1 MPNSRVSAFS
11 RFVNWFHLH
20 IKGEDIYKY
29 QLPLPSPDADPPEGY
44 FIRHDG
50 EFYFLDE
57 REDCQTAALEG
68 ELKRRVI
75 ERAFREALR
84 QQGFSFKGWHGY
96 IAYHSKTSYLKEHTD
111 IFTAHTGFEFRIVQN
126 WDGESDEYYLAV
138 DPHVVF
144 IMQANMETLVHRGSN
159 VTRLENQSV
168 RVAGDDAERAE
179 GIDGFLLETVTDE
192 NRRLVCRIINARTSE
207 QETVEASRVY
217 LEPRPEIIRL
227 VLLDLNIKVDVVA
240 LAREKSFLTSSA
252 AARDRFKKTQ
262 DIVRDFLMKKAE
274 VFPLRAGNF
283 EISIEPDLTPVA
295 GAGYP
300 QSKQL
305 PEPPILFDKS
315 DSSAVHLQPY
325 WGLRTFGPFTKN
337 KTEIRLSL
345 LGTKAGIALLRKLV
359 SDMNRGTAIM
369 PGGMRQFFNTKV
381 VVVDEEQIA
390 SESVDNYVRGADALG
405 NKNVRLPQ
413 PADVTLV
420 HLPEETSD
428 FELNTPYYNV
438 KPVLLNHGIASQAVT
453 QTALGKGQW
462 IHANLASAIF
472 AKARGYPWV
481 LANNLVGFDMILGIG
496 LSQAISKT
504 KRAGAHPRYI
514 GYTNVFDEQGRWMF
528 FESTS
533 ELYDSDNREDQ
544 LADVISRAVTRFEQQ
559 RGSLPRSIAIHY
571 YQRFSEEKMR
581 RVNAVLEEKIGDG
594 FRVAYI
600 TIDKSHPMRL
610 YDIQTPDGSYP
621 RAHYAQ
627 ISEREV
633 LLSTTGH
640 TDLAKKRMG
649 TPAILKITVDQHPEP
664 FVTVDDVTNQ
674 ILALTR
680 LNYKTLTPVVGDP
693 VTLLFSNLVAKFTA
707 VFSETQ
713 WTGAQTAPS
722 NKINTVMWFL

>member
-20 IKGEDIYKY
+20 IKGDDVYKF
-29 QLPLPSPDADPPEGY
+29 QPQNDDAEPPDDY
-44 FIRHDG
+44 FIKHDG
-50 EFYFLDE
+50 DYYFLTE
-57 REDCQTAALEG
+57 REDCQPVALEG
-68 ELKRRVI
+68 ELRRRVI
-75 ERAFREALR
+75 ERGFREALR

-96 IAYHSKTSYLKEHTD
+96 VAYHSKTSYIKDYND
-111 IFTAHTGFEFRIVQN
+111 IFTAHTGFEFRVVEN
-126 WDGESDEYYLAV
+126 WDGESDQYYLAV

-144 IMQANMETLVHRGSN
+144 IMQASIDALMRRGSN

-168 RVAGDDAERAE
+168 RIAVDDTERAE
-179 GIDGFLLETVTDE
+179 GIDGFLLETLAGTDG
-192 NRRLVCRIINARTSE
+192 RQVCRIINARTNE
-207 QETVEASRVY
+207 QETVDARRVY

-227 VLLDLNIKVDVVA
+227 VLLDLGIKYDVVA
-240 LAREKSFLTSSA
+240 LQREKSFLNSSS
-252 AARDRFKKTQ
+252 AARDRFRKTQ

-274 VFPLRAGNF
+274 VFPLQVGNF
-283 EISIEPDLTPVA
+283 QVTIEPDLTPVA

-300 QSKQL
+300 QAKQL

-369 PGGMRQFFNTKV
+369 PGGMRQFFNTKL

-390 SESVDNYVRGADALG
+390 SESVDNYVRGADSLG
-405 NKNVRLPQ
+405 GKNDRLNH
-413 PADVTLV
+413 AAEVTLV
-420 HLPEETSD
+420 HLPQETSD

-438 KPVLLNHGIASQAVT
+438 KPVLLNHGLASQAVT
-453 QTALGKGQW
+453 QPVLGKGQW

-472 AKARGYPWV
+472 AKSRGYPWV

-544 LADVISRAVTRFEQQ
+544 LADVISKSVTRFAQQ
-559 RGSLPRSIAIHY
+559 QGKPPRSIAIHY

-581 RVNAVLEEKIGDG
+581 RVNAVLQEKVGEG

-600 TIDKSHPMRL
+600 TIDKSHPARL
-610 YDIQTPDGSYP
+610 YDIQTPDGSFP

-627 ISEREV
+627 ISDREV

-640 TDLAKKRMG
+640 TDLAKKRLG

-674 ILALTR
+674 VLALTR

-707 VFSETQ
+707 VFSENQ
-713 WTGAQTAPS
+713 WKGAQNTSS

>member
-1 MPNSRVSAFS
+1 MQNNRVQPFS

-20 IKGEDIYKY
+20 IKGKDIYKY
-29 QLPLPSPDADPPEGY
+29 QPSDRNAEPPEEY

-50 EFYFLDE
+50 EYYFLNE
-57 REDCQTAALEG
+57 REDCQLTT
-68 ELKRRVI
+68 LKGDLLRRVI
-75 ERAFREALR
+75 ERSFREALR
-84 QQGFSFKGWHGY
+84 EQGFSFKGWHGY
-96 IAYHSKTSYLKEHTD
+96 IAYHDKTSYLKDYSE
-111 IFTAHTGFEFRIVQN
+111 IFTAHTGFEFRVLEN
-126 WDGESDEYYLAV
+126 WDGDSNEYYLVV

-144 IMQANMETLVHRGSN
+144 MMRASIDALTRRGSN
-159 VTRLENQSV
+159 LTRLENQSV
-168 RVAGDDAERAE
+168 RIAGEDSDKQE
-179 GIDGFLLETVTDE
+179 GIDGFLLETLAGAE
-192 NRRLVCRIINARTSE
+192 GCQVCRIINVRTNE
-207 QETVEASRVY
+207 QETVDATRVY

-227 VLLDLNIKVDVVA
+227 VLLDLGIKYDVVG
-240 LAREKSFLTSSA
+240 LAREKSFLNSST

-262 DIVRDFLMKKAE
+262 DIVRDFLLKKAE
-274 VFPLRAGNF
+274 VFPLNIGSLKV
-283 EISIEPDLTPVA
+283 SIEPDLTPVA

-300 QSKQL
+300 QAKQL
-305 PEPPILFDKS
+305 PEPPILVDKS

-337 KTEIRLSL
+337 KSEIRLSL
-345 LGTKAGIALLRKLV
+345 LGTKAGITLLRKLIE
-359 SDMNRGTAIM
+359 DMNRGTSIM
-369 PGGMRQFFNTKV
+369 PGGMRQFFNTKL
-381 VVVDEEQIA
+381 VVVDEEQIL
-390 SESVDNYVRGADALG
+390 SESVDNYVRGADSLG
-405 NKNVRLPQ
+405 SKNERRDT
-413 PADVTLV
+413 AAEVTLV
-420 HLPEETSD
+420 HLAEETSD

-438 KPVLLNHGIASQAVT
+438 KPVLLNHGLASQAVT
-453 QTALGKGQW
+453 QPALGKGQW

-504 KRAGAHPRYI
+504 TRAGAHPRYI

-533 ELYDSDNREDQ
+533 QLYDSDNREDQ
-544 LADVISRAVTRFEQQ
+544 LADVISKAVTRFSQE
-559 RGSLPRSIAIHY
+559 RGKPPRSVAMHY

-581 RVNAVLEEKIGDG
+581 RVNAVLKEKAGEG

-600 TIDKSHPMRL
+600 AIDKSHPSRL
-610 YDIQTPDGSYP
+610 YDIQTPDGSFP

-640 TDLAKKRMG
+640 TDLAKKRLG
-649 TPAILKITVDQHPEP
+649 TPAILKITIDQYPEP
-664 FVTVDDVTNQ
+664 FVSADDITNQ
-674 ILALTR
+674 VLALTR

-713 WTGAQTAPS
+713 WKGAQNAMS
-722 NKINTVMWFL
+722 NKINTTMWFL